1 MHTVS
6 PVYAITLCRYLLLMG
21 AAPMMWLHYFGTG
34 SEMSDTIYTLTRFID
49 KPNHVDAFTI
59 LVFQRGKPRRLTD
72 GDGQPV
78 LFATA
83 DAAKAYAAAQGFEL
97 SA

>member
-1 MHTVS
+1 M
-6 PVYAITLCRYLLLMG
+6 A
-21 AAPMMWLHYFGTG
+21 
-34 SEMSDTIYTLTRFID
+34 DTIYALTRFID

-72 GDGQPV
+72 DNGQAL

-97 SA
+97 SE